1 MAQSRGRVYIIMV
14 QTELGTKERLKEIFE
29 KILPNLIL
37 PGFKQG
43 ECIVPH
49 ARKYVKQVLRMNNW
63 SPTVPPPSQDRVSK
77 LPSPP
82 ANCWEV
88 VGFYFGGK
96 TEFVR
101 WFSLSERFRAVQ
113 SGSKCVRAIPKFV
126 RAIPKSKGV
135 FPELFLKINCVFPE
149 LFLKESVFS

>member
-77 LPSPP
+77 LPSPQQI
-82 ANCWEV
+82 
-88 VGFYFGGK
+88 VGK
-96 TEFVR
+96 
-101 WFSLSERFRAVQ
+101 LL
-113 SGSKCVRAIPKFV
+113 
-126 RAIPKSKGV
+126 V
-135 FPELFLKINCVFPE
+135 FILGEKQNL
-149 LFLKESVFS
+149 